1 MNSMED
7 CEMNR
12 PCSKAELQAELLLYR
27 EVFEYAPIGIIQT
40 SLEGRILKA
49 NPAMTAML
57 GYDPVG
63 NALETL
69 GDIGDVYAGPEK
81 RDQLLALALKQG
93 RLSNYE
99 TRFRRRDGAV
109 ITCRLHLRVVRGGQG
124 QIRFLESFIEDISE
138 QKKTATAL
146 AESERLYRGI
156 FENTGAGTIIIE
168 EDMTISFANGGFEKM
183 TGYAK
188 EEIEG
193 RMKWTAFTADPDE
206 TEMMMRYHA
215 GRRAGSQEAP
225 IEYEFLLVDRAGMR
239 KNIFLRVDIIPG
251 SRRSVASL
259 LDITSLKMA
268 RRSLRDSETKLKGVL
283 EVFDGF
289 IYTCTRNYVLSFMN
303 EALVRHLGR
312 EGLGGLCHQVLFGL
326 EEPCSWC
333 SRSPYISGGSV
344 RAEFKN
350 PRNGRWYHMMST
362 PVLSA
367 DGTIESRQGIMM
379 DIHHRKQ
386 EELAAQER
394 AERLRRENSRLRDS
408 MHDRYR
414 FGDIIGKSAGMQ
426 KVYELILKAA
436 ALKASVIIHGE
447 SGTGKE
453 LAARAI
459 HVMSDRAA
467 QPFVPVNCGAIPEH
481 LFESEFFGYKK
492 GAFTGAGQDKPG
504 YFDLADQG
512 TLFLDELGEISLEM
526 QVKLLRVLEGHPY
539 HPVGGVVFRKP
550 NVRIITA
557 TNKNLHELIE
567 KGQMREDFFYRI
579 HIIPIHIPPLRQR
592 KEDIPLLVE
601 HFMEK
606 HRTPERQVPPVMG
619 STMDTMIGY
628 DWPGNVRELENT
640 IQRYTSLQT
649 LDFFYA
655 KSVPARTLGPGDA
668 IPDMPL
674 KSAMDLYEKK
684 FILSLLH
691 LHQWNRTK
699 VARILGIERK
709 TLYLKMKGL
718 QITET
723 SEQS

>member
-1 MNSMED
+1 
-7 CEMNR
+7 MNR
-12 PCSKAELQAELLLYR
+12 PYSDEELRAELLQYR
-27 EVFEYAPIGIIQT
+27 ELFENAPIGIILT
-40 SLEGRILKA
+40 SLDGRILKV
-49 NPAMTAML
+49 NPAMTVML

-63 NALETL
+63 NATL
-69 GDIGDVYAGPEK
+69 DGIREVYARPEM
-81 RDQLLALALKQG
+81 RDQLLSLALEKG
-93 RLSNYE
+93 KLFNYE
-99 TRFRRRDGAV
+99 TRFRRRDGGV
-109 ITCRLHLRVVRGGQG
+109 ITCRLHLRVVRDQQG
-124 QIRFLESFIEDISE
+124 QVRFLESFIEDITE

-146 AESERLYRGI
+146 AESEQLYRGI

-168 EDMTISFANGGFEKM
+168 EDMTISFANSGFQKM
-183 TGYAK
+183 TGYRK

-193 RMKWTAFTADPDE
+193 RMKWTAIIFDPAE
-206 TEMMMRYHA
+206 KEMMMQYHA
-215 GRRAGSQEAP
+215 DRRAGIADVP
-225 IEYEFLLVDRAGMR
+225 IEYEFLLVDKAGKR

-259 LDITSLKMA
+259 LDITSLKTA
-268 RRSLRDSETKLKGVL
+268 RRSLRESETRLKGVL
-283 EVFDGF
+283 EVFEGF
-289 IYTCTRNYVLSFMN
+289 IYTCTRDYVLSFMN
-303 EALVRHLGR
+303 ESLLRYLGR
-312 EGLGGLCHQVLFGL
+312 DGLGGRCHQVLFGYAT
-326 EEPCSWC
+326 PCSWC
-333 SRSPYISGGSV
+333 SQSRVFSGESV
-344 RAEFKN
+344 RVEFEN
-350 PRNGRWYHMMST
+350 PRDGRWYRIIST

-367 DGTIESRQGIMM
+367 EGAIEARQGIMM

-386 EELAAQER
+386 EELAAEDR
-394 AERLRRENSRLRDS
+394 AESLRRENSRLRDS
-408 MHDRYR
+408 MQDRYR

-426 KVYELILKAA
+426 RVYELILRAA
-436 ALKASVIIHGE
+436 ALNANVIIHGE

-459 HVMSDRAA
+459 HAMSDRSQ

-504 YFDLADQG
+504 YFDLADRG

-550 NVRIITA
+550 DVRIITA
-557 TNKNLHELIE
+557 TNKNLHELID

-592 KEDIPLLVE
+592 KEDIPLLIE
-601 HFMEK
+601 HFVEK
-606 HRTPERQVPPVMG
+606 HRIPERQVAPILG

-640 IQRYTSLQT
+640 IQRYMSLQT

-655 KSVPARTLGPGDA
+655 KSIPARPGGKGDV
-668 IPDMPL
+668 PSDLPL

-684 FILSLLH
+684 YILSLLR
-691 LHQWNRTK
+691 LQQWNRTR
-699 VARILGIERK
+699 VARLLGIERK
-709 TLYLKMKGL
+709 TLYLKMKTLG
-718 QITET
+718 ITEAD
-723 SEQS
+723 E